1 MSNIFPHQP
10 TSVSQVDQITN
21 QQEKKFDL
29 TSPSTQKLAE
39 LQRQV
44 PIVGDKAIINLIN
57 GIQVSKDIIHYR
69 KNRGWFGNLMS
80 KLDGSDNKRKLLL
93 DGNLIAGQ
101 EALCNWILELTDS
114 LRISQVALEITQ
126 KSLLEARDAIR
137 NQKQRLQK
145 QEDALIQLSNQ
156 LNQLAVQVGI
166 RLNHLESRI
175 RKLEMRVAANEDLD
189 HIVTAWVAGQTYT
202 KLPWA
207 IQVALLAREVFSSSV
222 IIYELET
229 GDTERFR
236 QLLVNKILAHHK
248 HLPNSFFGLGDLLE
262 QTWSTMTNDN
272 RELTASLLE
281 IRSIPQ
287 YRLINLPNLFVI
299 GTTLELATLPAEAR
313 PNKPAQSA
321 IALCRSQINNI
332 SRTTD
337 AREFITNVVEE
348 IANDCLA
355 IMNHIYYE

>member
-1 MSNIFPHQP
+1 MSNIFYSHTPNSLHQN
-10 TSVSQVDQITN
+10 IGLTN
-21 QQEKKFDL
+21 
-29 TSPSTQKLAE
+29 PSIHNLSE
-39 LQRQV
+39 LQCRV
-44 PIVGDKAIINLIN
+44 PGVGDKAIIDLIN
-57 GIQVSKDIIHYR
+57 GIQVSKDIIHYH

-93 DGNLIAGQ
+93 NGNLIAGQ
-101 EALCNWILELTDS
+101 EALCNWVLELTDS

-126 KSLLEARDAIR
+126 NSLLEARDAIR
-137 NQKQRLQK
+137 KHKQRLQK
-145 QEDALIQLSNQ
+145 QEAALTQLSHQ
-156 LNQLAVQVGI
+156 LNQLAEQVGI
-166 RLNHLESRI
+166 RLNHLESRV
-175 RKLEMRVAANEDLD
+175 RKLEVRVAANEDLD
-189 HIVTAWVAGQTYT
+189 HIVTAWAAGQTYT

-207 IQVALLAREVFSSSV
+207 IQAALLAREVFSSSV

-229 GDTERFR
+229 RDKERFR

-248 HLPNSFFGLGDLLE
+248 QLPSSFFSLGDLLE
-262 QTWSTMTNDN
+262 QTWTAMTNDD

-287 YRLINLPNLFVI
+287 QRLINIPNLFVI
-299 GTTLELATLPAEAR
+299 GTTLELATLTAEAR
-313 PNKPAQSA
+313 PNKPAHSA
-321 IALCRSQINNI
+321 IALCRSQIDTI

-348 IANDCLA
+348 TANDSLA